1 MPRQGL
7 NRRKVLEAALRVV
20 DDEGLEELTM
30 RRLAQVLGVEAPSLY
45 KHITAKDDILDG
57 IAGLVYEEIDFGD
70 ASGSFAER
78 VHSYADSCRRALLHH
93 PNAVSIMAT
102 RPVSGKNAIAL
113 AETVIEQMHR
123 LGFCTEVGRRIL
135 NVSYGFIVGH
145 ALAEVGS
152 GPSRSSGERGEEAR
166 GYDCVVS
173 EDVARTMAFD
183 PVDHDAEF
191 ELGISLIIAG
201 IEQKAKQLRADRIV
215 STGQLG
221 PASATQS
228 LPGQP

>member
-20 DDEGLEELTM
+20 DEEGLEELTM

-45 KHITAKDDILDG
+45 KHIANKADILDG
-57 IAGLVYEEIDFGD
+57 VAGLVYKEIDFDD
-70 ASGSFAER
+70 ASGSFSER
-78 VHSYADSCRRALLHH
+78 VHLYANGCRRALLRH
-93 PNAVSIMAT
+93 PNAVPIMAT
-102 RPVSGKNAIAL
+102 RPVTGKNTIAL
-113 AETVIEQMHR
+113 AEIVIEQLHR

-145 ALAEVGS
+145 ALGEVGS
-152 GPSRSSGERGEEAR
+152 GRSSLAEMPEAR
-166 GYDCVVS
+166 RSFECVIS
-173 EDVARTMAFD
+173 DDVARTVAFD

-191 ELGISLIIAG
+191 ELGIDLIIAG
-201 IEQKAKQLRADRIV
+201 IEQKAANLRAERLL

-221 PASATQS
+221 PASAARFQ
-228 LPGQP
+228 PGQP

>member
-20 DDEGLEELTM
+20 DEEGLGELTM

-70 ASGSFAER
+70 ASGSFSER
-78 VHSYADSCRRALLHH
+78 VHSYASSCRRALLRH
-93 PNAVSIMAT
+93 PNAVPIMAT
-102 RPVSGKNAIAL
+102 RPVTGKNTMAL
-113 AETVIEQMHR
+113 AETVIEQMHS

-152 GPSRSSGERGEEAR
+152 GPRSMAEIRETRRSFE
-166 GYDCVVS
+166 CVVS
-173 EDVARTMAFD
+173 EDVARTVAFD

-191 ELGISLIIAG
+191 ELGIDLIIAG
-201 IEQKAKQLRADRIV
+201 IEQRAADLRAERLV

-221 PASATQS
+221 PASAAQS
-228 LPGQP
+228 PLGQP